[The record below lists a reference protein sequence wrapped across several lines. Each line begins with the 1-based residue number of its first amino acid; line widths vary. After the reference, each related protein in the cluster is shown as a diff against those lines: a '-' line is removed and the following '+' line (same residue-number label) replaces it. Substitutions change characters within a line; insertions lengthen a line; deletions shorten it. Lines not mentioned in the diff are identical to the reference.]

1 VHGPILPSLRFGAL
15 PADWCGVGSTIS
27 FRHVGGALLI
37 LVAIAGIRLMP
48 SHGAQP
54 LRHDHTLE
62 WSYVKVP
69 HRPATAF
76 ERRLGDISSFVAGR
90 SVQVRCEDFSI
101 GTPVEPGG
109 VVQFNGV
116 IPAEYA
122 RIRPDVCSAL
132 VHFTRAPDTVSP
144 TFAQALTVLAHESY
158 HLHGVRNEALTQ
170 CYAMQAVPRVAHA
183 LGAPAPQARL
193 LAVLEYE
200 LGYPKMPPTYQ
211 SADCRPNGPL
221 DQHPGGGWPD

>member
-1 VHGPILPSLRFGAL
+1 M
-15 PADWCGVGSTIS
+15 GSTIS
-27 FRHVGGALLI
+27 LRHVGGALLI
-37 LVAIAGIRLMP
+37 LVAIATIRLMP

-62 WSYVKVP
+62 WDYVKTP
-69 HRPATAF
+69 HHEATAL

-122 RIRPDVCSAL
+122 RIRPDVCSAI
-132 VHFTRAPDTVSP
+132 VHFIRAPDTVSP
-144 TFAQALTVLAHESY
+144 AFAQALTVLAHESV
-158 HLHGVRNEALTQ
+158 HLRGVRDEAVTQ

-183 LGAPAPQARL
+183 LGAPPTQARL
-193 LAVLEYE
+193 LAALEYE
-200 LGYPKMPPTYQ
+200 LGYPQMPPSYR

-221 DQHPGGGWPD
+221 DQHKGGGWPD